1 MPYIYAIEYYLVMK
15 KNEILSFVAIR
26 MDLEIIILSEV
37 RQGKTNKISHIC
49 AL

>member
-1 MPYIYAIEYYLVMK
+1 MRYIYAIQYHLVMK
-15 KNEILSFVAIR
+15 KNDILSFVAPR
-26 MDLEIIILSEV
+26 MDLEIVRLSKV